1 MTATTDTRPRNADL
15 PLDTVH
21 VHPLNARREL
31 RRMDEMTASIRESG
45 VLQDVVVAPK
55 PDQLGEW
62 WIIMGH
68 RRHEGTRRAGLDTI
82 PARIRWDLTTE
93 VDILAA
99 MAQENLQR
107 DDYTLIEEGTLYEQL
122 SMRGLSDAEI
132 GRRTGVKAG
141 TVTRRRQ
148 LLDLPEK
155 TKDRIQA
162 RQLTLDQ
169 ANVLLEFAD
178 DPAEVRTLERAL
190 ESESSS
196 GFSYEVARAR
206 QRREAATKR
215 TRLVAELAASGI
227 DVIDQSPEWGQRLRV
242 IFDIPHQQDEPKV
255 WQVDRGGIT
264 AHAESGCTARLVAWI
279 SPGGWVTVGCTDL
292 THRQTDEASEDEDFA
307 DIGAGP
313 ASARAEER
321 RQREHAERERQRAEQ
336 AKRDAEW
343 RAADAVRHE
352 HLQGY
357 ITGARKLTAPMSAA
371 VALHVARHVVVAELE
386 PDLPLL
392 ARLMGRPE
400 LAGALEDARRGD
412 RNWDAEEDAEQA
424 IVAALAKLPGPRAL
438 LATLAAACENTLH
451 APASRWH
458 PTALRHEAPESW
470 RAWLRLVS
478 GPLGY
483 EWCDLEAAALDA
495 ADREAEQQA
504 AAAKAARTEE

>member
-15 PLDTVH
+15 PIDTVH
-21 VHPLNARREL
+21 VHPKNARQEL
-31 RRMDEMTASIRESG
+31 RDMDVMTASVAAVGI
-45 VLQDVVVAPK
+45 LQDVVVAPHPDK
-55 PDQLGEW
+55 PREW
-62 WIIMGH
+62 LLVFGH
-68 RRHEGTRRAGLDTI
+68 RRREAAARAGYDTI
-82 PARIRWDLTTE
+82 PAKIRWDLTSE
-93 VDILAA
+93 LDVLVEQAA
-99 MAQENLQR
+99 ENLQR
-107 DDYTLIEEGTLYEQL
+107 DDYTPIEEATVYEQL
-122 SMRGLSDAEI
+122 SMLGLSDDYI
-132 GRRTGVKAG
+132 GRRLGIGGDV
-141 TVTRRRQ
+141 VDRRRQ

-162 RQLTLDQ
+162 RQFTLDQ
-169 ANVLLEFAD
+169 ADALLEFAD
-178 DPAEVRTLERAL
+178 DPGEIRTLERVL

-196 GFSYEVARAR
+196 GFAYELARAR
-206 QRREAATKR
+206 GRREAATKR
-215 TRLVAELAASGI
+215 QRVATELAAQGV
-227 DVIDQSPEWGQRLRV
+227 DVTDQAPSYNQRLRV
-242 IFDIPHQQDEPKV
+242 MFDIPFEQDEAKV
-255 WQVDRGGIT
+255 WEIDRGGIT
-264 AHAESGCTARLVAWI
+264 AHGESGCTARLVAWV
-279 SPGGWVTVGCTDL
+279 SPGGWVTVGCTDPI
-292 THRQTDEASEDEDFA
+292 HQQTDEAGDDEDVA
-307 DIGAGP
+307 DIGDGP

-392 ARLMGRPE
+392 SRLIGKPE
-400 LAGALEDARRGD
+400 LADALEDARRGD
-412 RNWDAEEDAEQA
+412 RNWKNEEDAEQA

-470 RAWLRLVS
+470 RAWLRLVG

-495 ADREAEQQA
+495 ADREAEQHA